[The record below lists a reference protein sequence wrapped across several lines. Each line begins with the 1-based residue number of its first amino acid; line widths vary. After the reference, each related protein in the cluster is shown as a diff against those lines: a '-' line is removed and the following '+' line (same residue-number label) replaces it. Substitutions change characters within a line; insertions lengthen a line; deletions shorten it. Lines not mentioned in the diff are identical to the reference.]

1 MPEALYD
8 CLIIGGGPAGLSA
21 AVYMGRF
28 LRKTL
33 VLDAGEGRS
42 SFEQVNDNYLGFPN
56 GVKVKD
62 LRDLGR
68 KQAERFGV
76 EFEDCRVTRLERVD
90 NGRHFRAHTDA
101 GEYIGRSVI
110 LSTGVCDIWPD
121 LPDVL
126 EYVGKTLFWCI
137 TCDGFRTFEKSIVC
151 FGRDDEAATTALQ
164 LLTYTPR
171 VTFVTDPG
179 QLDCSDEKVRD
190 LESHGIQMLEG
201 EPAQVIGTP
210 ERIEAVALKDGRRL
224 PADVMFSLLGCRP
237 NNKLALDVGVECTPG
252 GYVIVDEEGYTNIPG
267 LLAAGDLSKMHTHQV
282 VSAAHEGAEA
292 AQTANYYLYA
302 DYQKE

>member
-1 MPEALYD
+1 MPEAFYD
-8 CLIIGGGPAGLSA
+8 CIIVGGGPAGLSA

-56 GVKVKD
+56 GVKVKE
-62 LRDLGR
+62 LRELGR
-68 KQAERFGV
+68 QQAQRFGV
-76 EFEDCRVTRLERVD
+76 EFEDCQVDRLECHE
-90 NGRHFRAHTDA
+90 NGRHFRAFTDG
-101 GEYIGRSVI
+101 GEYAGRTVI
-110 LSTGVCDIWPD
+110 LCTGVCDIWPD

-137 TCDGFRTFEKSIVC
+137 TCDGFRTFDKAIVC

-164 LLTYTPR
+164 FLTYTKR
-171 VTFVTDPG
+171 ITFVTAPG
-179 QLDCSDEKVRD
+179 KLDCSNEKIQD
-190 LESHGIQMLEG
+190 LEEHGIEMMEG
-201 EPAQVIGTP
+201 EPERVSGTP
-210 ERIEAVALKDGRRL
+210 DRMEAVVLKDGRRL
-224 PADVMFSLLGCRP
+224 PCDVMFSLLGCRP
-237 NNKLALDVGVECTPG
+237 NNKLAQDVGVKCSPG
-252 GYVIVDEEGYTNIPG
+252 GYVIVDEEGYTNVPG
-267 LLAAGDLSKMHTHQV
+267 FFCAGDLSKMHTHQV